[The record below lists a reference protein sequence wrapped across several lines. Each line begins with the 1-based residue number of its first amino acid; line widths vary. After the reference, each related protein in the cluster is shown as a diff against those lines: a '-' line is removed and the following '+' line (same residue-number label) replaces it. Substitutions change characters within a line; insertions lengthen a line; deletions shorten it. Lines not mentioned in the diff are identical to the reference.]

1 MHVPHSRIEFT
12 IFRVL
17 FLPLLLGLSCT
28 AFAQQVYKSTDAD
41 GNVTYSDTPS
51 TGDEAVQVE
60 ETNVADPVNVQKDEA
75 FVPAP
80 EPEAVKQQA
89 PPQPTPEPSVNA
101 DDDDHYYVKPGAVR
115 RHHHL
120 RRHHRGR

>member
-1 MHVPHSRIEFT
+1 MIKP
-12 IFRVL
+12 RVL
-17 FLPLLLGLSCT
+17 LLPLLLGLSCS

-41 GNVTYSDTPS
+41 GNVSYSDTPS
-51 TGDEAVQVE
+51 AGDQAVQVE

-80 EPEAVKQQA
+80 EPKVTQQKTS
-89 PPQPTPEPSVNA
+89 PRPTPEPADNA
-101 DDDDHYYVKPGAVR
+101 EDDGNSYYVKPGAVR